1 MIVLDGNMKNQREV
15 CKAKDGGY
23 LQFPGLFG
31 KIKTGCTATPAYNSR
46 YCGNHTPYV
55 VKSTTEN
62 VDDSER
68 IVEVVLGKKITR
80 NQTYYQVRDYNNCNV
95 LHAE

>member
-1 MIVLDGNMKNQREV
+1 MIVLDGNMRNQREV
-15 CKAKDGGY
+15 CKAKNAGY

-55 VKSTTEN
+55 VKSTTDN

-68 IVEVVLGKKITR
+68 IVEVALGKKQDSPQDFR
-80 NQTYYQVRDYNNCNV
+80 KAYGY
-95 LHAE
+95 